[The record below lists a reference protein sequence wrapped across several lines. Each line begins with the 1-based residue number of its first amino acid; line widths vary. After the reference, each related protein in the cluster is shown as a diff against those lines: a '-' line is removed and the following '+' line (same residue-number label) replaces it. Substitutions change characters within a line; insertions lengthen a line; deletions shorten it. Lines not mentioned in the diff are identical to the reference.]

1 MNKKAKIA
9 IVRGKFL
16 NKFEMQSYEPLVP
29 RYDVTGFSSKKPLS
43 DKFTFP
49 VVKLSSPM
57 DLPEFP
63 YKMQTLNRA
72 FVDAHY
78 LFGLEDKLKGFDI
91 AHTAE
96 TYFHYTKQCLVAKK
110 KGNIKK
116 VVATVWENIPFNNEG
131 IRGRKAL
138 KKRALKEVDHFI
150 AVTKGARDA
159 LILEGAD
166 ESRIS
171 IISPGINTKIFK
183 PKKQN
188 FNKKDINILFVG
200 RLEKYK
206 GIFEIVFAAYK
217 LLNDPSLKPYK
228 IKFTFV
234 GNGSQKEKLIKLE
247 KKLGISKF
255 IVHKSVSYSKISNEY
270 RRADIFVAPSKNT
283 STWIEQYNISLMEA
297 QASGLAIITTRSGGI
312 VDNVGNAGVYV
323 PEADFGTL
331 SGALKKFILKPKLR
345 LEYSN
350 KARKRAVEVHDVSL
364 VAKKLSKLYDS
375 LLIQ

>member
-1 MNKKAKIA
+1 MNKKNKIA

-16 NKFEMQSYEPLVP
+16 NKFEMQSYEPLVSK
-29 RYDVTGFSSKKPLS
+29 YDIAAFSSKKPLS
-43 DKFTFP
+43 DEFSFP

-63 YKMQTLNRA
+63 YKMQVLNRI

-110 KGNIKK
+110 RGNVKK
-116 VVATVWENIPFNNEG
+116 VIATVWENIPFNNEG
-131 IRGRKAL
+131 IGGRKAL

-150 AVTKGARDA
+150 AVTRGAREA
-159 LILEGAD
+159 LILEGVN
-166 ESRIS
+166 ESKVSVIP
-171 IISPGINTKIFK
+171 PGIDTKIFK

-206 GIFEIVFAAYK
+206 GIYEIVFSASK
-217 LLNDPSLKPYK
+217 LLKNPSLKLYK
-228 IKFTFV
+228 IRFTFV
-234 GNGSQKEKLIKLE
+234 GNGSQKEKLLKLE

-255 IVHKSVSYSKISNEY
+255 IIHKSVPYSKIANEY
-270 RRADIFVAPSKNT
+270 RKADIFVAPSKNT
-283 STWIEQYNISLMEA
+283 NTWIEQYNMSLMEA

-323 PEADFGTL
+323 PEADFGSL
-331 SGALKKFILKPKLR
+331 FSALKEFILKPKLR
-345 LEYSN
+345 LEYSK
-350 KARKRAVEVHDVSL
+350 KARKRAVEFHDVSL
-364 VAKKLSKLYDS
+364 VAKKLSKLYDFI
-375 LLIQ
+375 LTQ